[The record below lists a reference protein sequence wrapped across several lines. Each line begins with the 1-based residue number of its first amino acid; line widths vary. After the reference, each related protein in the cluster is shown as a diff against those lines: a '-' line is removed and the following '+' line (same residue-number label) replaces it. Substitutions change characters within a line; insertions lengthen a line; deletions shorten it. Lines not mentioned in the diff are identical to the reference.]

1 MCIVGCLAYGICI
14 TKIIDNIILN
24 DFPTCSDDLRI
35 NSSAHDILIP
45 CNKRVA
51 GSRRLCK
58 GDCIFNRI
66 FAWILCIVGRFAY

>member
-1 MCIVGCLAYGICI
+1 MFIVGRFAYGII
-14 TKIIDNIILN
+14 IAKVIDNIILN

-51 GSRRLCK
+51 CS
-58 GDCIFNRI
+58 
-66 FAWILCIVGRFAY
+66 